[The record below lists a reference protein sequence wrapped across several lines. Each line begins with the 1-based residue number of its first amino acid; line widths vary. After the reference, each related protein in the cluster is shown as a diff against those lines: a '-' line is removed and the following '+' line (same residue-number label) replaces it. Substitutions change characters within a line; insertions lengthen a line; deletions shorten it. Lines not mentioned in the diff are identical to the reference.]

1 MNFNTVGTLLA
12 VSSAHDTVHIFK
24 LGVHGNGGSGNGGTG
39 GQQRGEEA
47 SDVASQE
54 SRDIEGPGY
63 DAVMDGKKSNGGI
76 SYVYHLT
83 SSRLRWLTA
92 P

>member
-24 LGVHGNGGSGNGGTG
+24 LGASQGGGGANGGG
-39 GQQRGEEA
+39 GQRSEEA

-54 SRDIEGPGY
+54 SREVEGPGY
-63 DAVMDGKKSNGGI
+63 DQVMDGKKSNGGI
-76 SYVYHLT
+76 SYDSPLRFWSPRVY
-83 SSRLRWLTA
+83 
-92 P
+92 